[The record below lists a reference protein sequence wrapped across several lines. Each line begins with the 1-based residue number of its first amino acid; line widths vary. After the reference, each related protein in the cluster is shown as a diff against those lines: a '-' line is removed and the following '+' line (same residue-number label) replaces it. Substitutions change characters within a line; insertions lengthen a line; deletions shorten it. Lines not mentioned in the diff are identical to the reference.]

1 MQENQLDRLFSIIS
15 EFREDIN
22 QIQNF
27 LESTNIEETSPI
39 FDDTTLLDAE
49 INTFEQEQE
58 SFITDFFKI
67 LSISVLL
74 GEYIS
79 ITNFFEKLKKI
90 EKHIS
95 DKK

>member
-27 LESTNIEETSPI
+27 LEDNNIEETSPI
-39 FDDTTLLDAE
+39 FDDTTLLDTK
-49 INTFEQEQE
+49 INTFEQKQE
-58 SFITDFFKI
+58 SFIIDFFKI

-74 GEYIS
+74 GEYIF
-79 ITNFFEKLKKI
+79 IDDFFQKLKLLL
-90 EKHIS
+90 
-95 DKK
+95 